1 MIFSQHPF
9 SVYTM
14 AELTMIEGEVYFD
27 RNEDLKQREA
37 LKRERRT

>member
-1 MIFSQHPF
+1 
-9 SVYTM
+9 M